1 MDDTE
6 GLVPLSEGDELPVA
20 PERLEESLDWVI
32 DTYRKH
38 QFNRVTSL
46 LNENLGK
53 GRRKKNLIPR
63 VLLDINPITHRQSLL
78 EVVFP
83 APRIINENLLDVN
96 SLKFMLDAGPGMGKT
111 NFLMCYLE
119 ELLDSTTHQIYSLPI
134 YFHLGNVPE
143 GGGFQQFRETVNQ
156 EIIDVI
162 LSLIHI

>member
-1 MDDTE
+1 MDDIE
-6 GLVPLSEGDELPVA
+6 GLIPLSEGDELPVA
-20 PERLEESLDWVI
+20 PGRPEESLEWVI
-32 DTYRKH
+32 ETYRKH
-38 QFNRVTSL
+38 QLNRVTSW
-46 LNENLGK
+46 LNKTLGK
-53 GRRKKNLIPR
+53 GRGNRNLIPQI
-63 VLLDINPITHRQSLL
+63 LLDINPITHRQSLL

-134 YFHLGNVPE
+134 YFHLGNVWLLK
-143 GGGFQQFRETVNQ
+143 
-156 EIIDVI
+156 